1 MPETKEGRSTK
12 GPGRRLPE
20 DTREHLQAARKAF
33 RESMEALFPPGYI
46 EKRRLARREALLAAR
61 SLIDHAL
68 DRMSEESGG

>member
-1 MPETKEGRSTK
+1 MPESKEERPTK

-20 DTREHLQAARKAF
+20 DTREHLQAARQAF
-33 RESMEALFPPGYI
+33 RESIEALFPAGYI

-68 DRMSEESGG
+68 DRIEERSAG